1 MFQKK
6 HFPYIRSYSRILALQ
21 YLYREE
27 FLTSLDKL
35 KINLEQA
42 SIILDELE
50 IDGFK
55 SNISNYKDL
64 DIKYANEILNG
75 VQTEKN
81 QIDSL
86 IQNFAPSFPLK
97 QVAIIDKSILRI
109 CIYEIKFNELNPSI
123 AMDEA
128 IQIAKFFRSDKS
140 AAIKNEEIALVPA
153 RNQDFRVGKVR

>member
-1 MFQKK
+1 MIQKK
-6 HFPYIRSYSRILALQ
+6 HFPYNRSYSRILALQ

-27 FLTSLDKL
+27 FLISNDKL

-42 SIILDELE
+42 AIILDELK

-55 SNISNYKDL
+55 SDISNYNDL
-64 DIKYANEILNG
+64 DIKYANEILTG

-81 QIDSL
+81 EIDSL
-86 IQNFAPSFPLK
+86 IQNYAPSFPLK
-97 QVAIIDKSILRI
+97 QVAIIDKNILRI

-128 IQIAKFFRSDKS
+128 IEIAKVFGSDKS
-140 AAIKNEEIALVPA
+140 ASFINGVIDSLVQ
-153 RNQDFRVGKVR
+153 NDKI